1 MLLFGNLFKCGPGHR
16 KARCRFLLYKVSQSL
31 RRKHNLPDCFSILLV
46 PLLPPPWLPVVGSEA
61 DRVTPTPPF
70 FLIPGT
76 PQWDPSS
83 GGGGMHARTHTK
95 RHLVI
100 PHLYT
105 HNMCISHYHSLL
117 VLLFTHTHA
126 SWPPLWA
133 PSSFA
138 ASSGSRCGSSRICE
152 KILSVCFSLF
162 TVIK

>member
-1 MLLFGNLFKCGPGHR
+1 MWAG
-16 KARCRFLLYKVSQSL
+16 SQEGSL
-31 RRKHNLPDCFSILLV
+31 QFSHLQ
-46 PLLPPPWLPVVGSEA
+46 
-61 DRVTPTPPF
+61 RVTESEEKTQSACLFFNPLGPSSTPTLTSCGRIRGWQGHTHPTPF

-83 GGGGMHARTHTK
+83 GGGGMHAHTHTK

>member
-1 MLLFGNLFKCGPGHR
+1 MWAGSQEGSLPFSPLQSVTESEEKTQSAWLFFNPLGP
-16 KARCRFLLYKVSQSL
+16 SS
-31 RRKHNLPDCFSILLV
+31 
-46 PLLPPPWLPVVGSEA
+46 
-61 DRVTPTPPF
+61 TPTLTSCGRIRGWQGHTHPTLF

>member
-1 MLLFGNLFKCGPGHR
+1 MWAG
-16 KARCRFLLYKVSQSL
+16 SQEGSL
-31 RRKHNLPDCFSILLV
+31 QFSHLQ
-46 PLLPPPWLPVVGSEA
+46 
-61 DRVTPTPPF
+61 RVTESEEKTQSACLFFNPLGPSSTPTLTSCGRIRGWQGHTHPTPF

-83 GGGGMHARTHTK
+83 GGGGMHACTHTHTK